1 MTNMLAQEK
10 TRKKDNKTKVRIT
23 WKVDGH
29 KIQAEGTKEDS
40 VAKCVALLIKN
51 LNKTK
56 RSTKNSQTMPA
67 QEQVTEWVLTKKDHE
82 HSVPEGA
89 RHFCGSRI
97 HYQKMKKML
106 EIARNE
112 IVTKYGGQF
121 KIVKK
126 LSSNNKALK
135 PTNVWI
141 YEPTTTTQ

>member
-1 MTNMLAQEK
+1 MLAQEK
-10 TRKKDNKTKVRIT
+10 TRKKDNKTKVRVT

-29 KIQAEGTKEDS
+29 KIQAEGTEEDS

-56 RSTKNSQTMPA
+56 RSTKNSQTMP
-67 QEQVTEWVLTKKDHE
+67 EQVKVTEWVLKKENHE
-82 HSVPEGA
+82 HSVPEGT
-89 RHFCGSRI
+89 RHFFGSRI

-126 LSSNNKALK
+126 LSSDNKALK
-135 PTNVWI
+135 PTNIWI
-141 YEPTTTTQ
+141 YEPTTTIQ